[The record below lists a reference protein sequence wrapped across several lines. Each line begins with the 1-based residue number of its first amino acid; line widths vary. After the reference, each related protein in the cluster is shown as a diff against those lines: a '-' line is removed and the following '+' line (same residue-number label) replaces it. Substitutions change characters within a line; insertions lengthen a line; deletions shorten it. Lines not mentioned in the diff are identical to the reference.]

1 MEPNKNKSNSLDML
15 SKLAEI
21 KHEYEI
27 NKKLKEEFVDEWLRH
42 KNKVNKVY

>member
-15 SKLAEI
+15 SKLEEI

-27 NKKLKEEFVDEWLRH
+27 NKKKQELQQQQTIQYEKLF
-42 KNKVNKVY
+42 Y